1 MERAMLVLR
10 NGAFMLVFYALSV
23 PIVMLA
29 PVSAIFGRRALM
41 RHASFWTRFHHWTV
55 RWLLGIRV
63 VEEGVRPAGPVF
75 YAAKHQSM
83 WETLE
88 LQWRL
93 GAPAMVLKRELTR
106 IPFWG
111 WSAVRY
117 GAIPVDREASAQA
130 LRAMVR
136 DAEVAKAERR
146 SVLIYP
152 EGTRVDLG
160 EEPPLKPG
168 FAGLYRMLGL
178 PTVPVALDAGR
189 LWPKRGLKRPG
200 TITIRYGEA
209 IEPGLP
215 RRVIEA
221 RVHAGINAL
230 DR

>member
-1 MERAMLVLR
+1 VTVVLR
-10 NGAFMLVFYALSV
+10 NVAYTLVFYALSV

-29 PVSAIFGRRALM
+29 PVSALFSRAAVM
-41 RHASFWTRFHHWTV
+41 RHASAWTRFHDWTV

-63 VEEGVRPAGPVF
+63 VEEGRRPEGPTF
-75 YAAKHQSM
+75 YAAKHESM
-83 WETLE
+83 WETLD

-136 DAEVAKAERR
+136 DAEVAKAEGR

-152 EGTRVDLG
+152 EGTRVAPD
-160 EEPPLKPG
+160 EAPPLKPG

-178 PTVPVALDAGR
+178 PTVPVALDAGH
-189 LWPKRGLKRPG
+189 LWPRKGLKRPG
-200 TITIRYGEA
+200 TITIRYGEV
-209 IEPGLP
+209 IPPGLP
-215 RRVIEA
+215 RREIEA
-221 RVHAGINAL
+221 RVHAAINAL
-230 DR
+230 H